1 MATVSR
7 IFLAK
12 VHGEY
17 ITSVG
22 ENKILKGYNATF
34 RLPDASAP
42 LGMIKG
48 KLLTPFLKKLDPN
61 AIAPYSW
68 YLDEIRP
75 EQGAFD
81 PDELP
86 VLFQTIEQLGVYCKR
101 HKLQVPVE
109 EYGNLEIA
117 RQHVMLAKEDPMAFK
132 KIFEKYQTTM
142 AVDRELE
149 DLNQGFEGIGTA
161 GAEVE
166 VDPLTGKTTAKPKAA
181 AAPKIKKAPKQAGN
195 EDEDEEEDSILS

>member
-61 AIAPYSW
+61 AIAQYSW

-75 EQGAFD
+75 E
-81 PDELP
+81 
-86 VLFQTIEQLGVYCKR
+86 
-101 HKLQVPVE
+101 
-109 EYGNLEIA
+109 
-117 RQHVMLAKEDPMAFK
+117 
-132 KIFEKYQTTM
+132 
-142 AVDRELE
+142 
-149 DLNQGFEGIGTA
+149 
-161 GAEVE
+161 
-166 VDPLTGKTTAKPKAA
+166 
-181 AAPKIKKAPKQAGN
+181 
-195 EDEDEEEDSILS
+195 

>member
-1 MATVSR
+1 MARKIYV
-7 IFLAK
+7 AK
-12 VHGEY
+12 VHGEF
-17 ITSVG
+17 IAAVG
-22 ENKILKGYNATF
+22 EGKVLKGYNATF

-75 EQGAFD
+75 EDGVFD
-81 PDELP
+81 PDELS
-86 VLFQTIEQLGVYCKR
+86 VLFQTVEQLTVYCKR

-117 RQHVMLAKEDPMAFK
+117 RQHVMLAKEDPEAFK
-132 KIFEKYQTTM
+132 KVFERYQDTM
-142 AVDRELE
+142 IADRELE
-149 DLNQGFEGIGTA
+149 DLNQNFENIGSA
-161 GAEVE
+161 GGEVE
-166 VDPLTGKTTAKPKAA
+166 VDPATGKTVVKPTVK
-181 AAPKIKKAPKQAGN
+181 PTVKQKKSKQPTTIT
-195 EDEDEEEDSILS
+195 DDDFLS